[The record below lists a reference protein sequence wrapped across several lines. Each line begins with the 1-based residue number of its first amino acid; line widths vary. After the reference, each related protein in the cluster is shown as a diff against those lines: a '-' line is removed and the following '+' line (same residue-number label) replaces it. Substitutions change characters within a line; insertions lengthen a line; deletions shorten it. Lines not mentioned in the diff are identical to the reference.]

1 MFGEYFH
8 SSFQKAEVRKLSV
21 LCECPRAPSFQS
33 GDLQRGERTARLGLL
48 LGPCAC
54 AVRAG
59 RHCAACCAL
68 CGAGELSL
76 SFSLLNSTINMLP
89 DLVSAQARVPR
100 GCAAVY
106 TFLVFLIELPIIS
119 FSERTGGKQATNLVK
134 ENGERSHICWS
145 TY

>member
-1 MFGEYFH
+1 MNSLAG
-8 SSFQKAEVRKLSV
+8 A
-21 LCECPRAPSFQS
+21 AA
-33 GDLQRGERTARLGLL
+33 GAARLRS
-48 LGPCAC
+48 AC
-54 AVRAG
+54 REALCRV
-59 RHCAACCAL
+59 L

-134 ENGERSHICWS
+134 ENGE
-145 TY
+145 